1 MSESESGQMLCF
13 PPSVDDCSFGV
24 CKEGKEGI
32 LINKHKLISYYKLRF
47 IFFQDMQM
55 LRTFKSCY
63 RKVYIEGYIENIT
76 KIIHINLQL
85 ESVRLKQMQY
95 RNDKTFLYI
104 PSVRVICLELGY
116 LLLKSLYVFL

>member
-1 MSESESGQMLCF
+1 
-13 PPSVDDCSFGV
+13 
-24 CKEGKEGI
+24 
-32 LINKHKLISYYKLRF
+32 
-47 IFFQDMQM
+47 M

-104 PSVRVICLELGY
+104 PSVRVISLELGY